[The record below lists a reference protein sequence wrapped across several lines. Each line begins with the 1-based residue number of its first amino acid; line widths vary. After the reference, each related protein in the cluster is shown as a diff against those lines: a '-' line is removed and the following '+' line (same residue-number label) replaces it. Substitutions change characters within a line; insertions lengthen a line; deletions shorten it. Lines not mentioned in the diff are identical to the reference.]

1 MKVEKKGEFMKIIN
15 NKKGLTLIEM
25 MLVLALLAIV
35 MSIVGRRAIST
46 FFRGQKDAAKIM
58 IQQVQGQLDR
68 YRFDCNRYP
77 STDQG
82 IKALATA
89 PTTPPAC
96 PSYDPSGYLD
106 GKKTPPKD
114 PWKNDFFYSCEDG
127 MNYVLKSFGPDG
139 VEGGGDDI
147 SSEDQ

>member
-1 MKVEKKGEFMKIIN
+1 MKIIN

-89 PTTPPAC
+89 PATPPAC

-114 PWKNDFFYSCEDG
+114 PWKNEFFYSCEDG